1 MRSLSSLC
9 TGTLVGALCMSL
21 SVAANAGVLVLKNGD
36 RITGEITVIWDHEIT
51 IEPTYSD
58 EFQVDSE
65 VVAYIESD
73 RKFDI
78 ELDDGREVVAILKG
92 GDSEGNQILLVDGKE
107 ITAPVMQLYELDEID
122 DPVEWDSYVDWSAGV
137 NRGNTDNS
145 NTKLSADTTL
155 VMGDHRHIGD
165 LTVIRED
172 QSGSSVKEQDLIRY
186 NYNWLFNDPWFFSA
200 GLSFERDPIRDLDK
214 RAVLT
219 AGMGRD
225 IWNTPRLT
233 LNIQLGA
240 GLITEEI
247 SNTNED
253 SSVVQWS
260 LRYRQDL
267 FSEDL
272 EIYHNNSIVYY
283 IDGRDNTIYK
293 TTTGLRYEIT
303 DLLYANFS
311 VDYDYETQPA
321 ENAVSE
327 DLAMLFGV
335 GVEF

>member
-1 MRSLSSLC
+1 MRISSALS
-9 TGTLVGALCMSL
+9 TFAAIGALCL
-21 SVAANAGVLVLKNGD
+21 CLPPVANADVLVLKNGD
-36 RITGEITVIWDHEIT
+36 RITGEITAIWDHEIT

-58 EFQVDSE
+58 EFNVDSE

-73 RKFDI
+73 REFDI
-78 ELDDGREVVAILKG
+78 ELADGREIVASLKG
-92 GDSEGNQILLVDGKE
+92 GDAEGKQIFVVDGEE
-107 ITAPVMQLYELDEID
+107 ITAPVMQLYELDEIA
-122 DPVEWDSYVDWSAGV
+122 DPVEWDSYVDWSAAV
-137 NRGNTDNS
+137 NRGNTDS
-145 NTKLSADTTL
+145 LNTKLAADTAL
-155 VMGDHRHIGD
+155 IMGDHRHIGD
-165 LTVIRED
+165 LTIIRED
-172 QSGSSVKEQDLIRY
+172 QNGLATKEQDLIRY

-200 GLSFERDPIRDLDK
+200 GLSLERDPIRELDS

-240 GLITEEI
+240 GIITEEI
-247 SNTNED
+247 ANSSEQ
-253 SSVVQWS
+253 SSVVSWA

-272 EIYHNNSIVYY
+272 EIYHNDSIVYY
-283 IDGRDNTIYK
+283 VDGRSNTIFK

-311 VDYDYETQPA
+311 IDFDYETEPA
-321 ENAVSE
+321 ATATSE
-327 DLAMLFGV
+327 DVAVLFGL